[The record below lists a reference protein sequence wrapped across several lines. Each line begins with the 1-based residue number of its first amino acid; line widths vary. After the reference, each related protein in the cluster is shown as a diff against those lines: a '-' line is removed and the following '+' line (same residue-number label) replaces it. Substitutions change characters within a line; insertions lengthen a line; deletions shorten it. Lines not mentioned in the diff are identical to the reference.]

1 MGLTPEVFWRLTPR
15 ELESITDGYIE
26 REQIAKNRSAWALT
40 TIICS
45 LGQFKHKPNA
55 KKMYAELSGSAEM
68 KNRRRNGNEKIKEI
82 LEESSERIRKRGLDG
97 G

>member
-1 MGLTPEVFWRLTPR
+1 
-15 ELESITDGYIE
+15 
-26 REQIAKNRSAWALT
+26 
-40 TIICS
+40 
-45 LGQFKHKPNA
+45 
-55 KKMYAELSGSAEM
+55 MYAELSGSAEM

>member
-1 MGLTPEVFWRLTPR
+1 
-15 ELESITDGYIE
+15 
-26 REQIAKNRSAWALT
+26 
-40 TIICS
+40 
-45 LGQFKHKPNA
+45 
-55 KKMYAELSGSAEM
+55 M